1 MNARRWSRWILWL
14 GTAAVVL
21 GAVDPLE
28 GSLLILAGAG
38 ALVAAAHLGHLRAR
52 QRLDWGGAL
61 IALGVAIL
69 WAMSAVG
76 GLGPSTGRS
85 YWWALLLVPYPVGW
99 LLSLSGA
106 IRSLREGSRGSMG
119 QAR

>member
-1 MNARRWSRWILWL
+1 VGARRWSRPILWL

-21 GAVDPLE
+21 GALDPLE
-28 GSLLILAGAG
+28 GSLVIAAGAV
-38 ALVAAAHLGHLRAR
+38 ALIVAAHLGRLRAR
-52 QRLDWGGAL
+52 QWLHWGGAL
-61 IALGVAIL
+61 TALGVAAL

-85 YWWALLLVPYPVGW
+85 YWWALVLVPYPVGW

-106 IRSLREGSRGSMG
+106 IRSLHER
-119 QAR
+119 